1 MNYLPP
7 DSPEEG
13 IIVFERTPHWG
24 PELKRQFSDQSVS
37 IRECRSIADLCS
49 SIAHFRRCVAIVLL
63 DAAPADCL
71 RWISGQSETNQ
82 PSPIVVIASTE
93 YAELEWTIRE
103 AGAAAFLND
112 EIGGQ
117 EVAQICSRMM
127 RATGGPPVAAAIQ
140 G

>member
-1 MNYLPP
+1 MNNLPP
-7 DSPEEG
+7 DLPETG
-13 IIVFERTPHWG
+13 IIVFERMPYWG

-37 IRECRSIADLCS
+37 IRECRSIADLS
-49 SIAHFRRCVAIVLL
+49 PSMALFRGCVVIVLL

-71 RWISGQSETNQ
+71 RWIDRQSETNQ
-82 PSPIVVIASTE
+82 PSPIMVIASVE

-117 EVAQICSRMM
+117 EVARLCSRMM
-127 RATGGPPVAAAIQ
+127 RAADCPPVAAAFQ
-140 G
+140 R